1 MIYTSSSLAN
11 TFLAGDHQRRGGS
24 ERHPGGR
31 GGAVG
36 ATSSAVGGGA
46 TSPAGA
52 LVPPGGR
59 EVGAWER
66 GPIDDVGWQNVIECN
81 RIYRSSKGLRM
92 QVPQYRNMHL
102 LQRRCHWRQ
111 IPQFQSNWHT
121 LYCCLSP
128 QRSHYIPV
136 MIAEHPHV
144 QTNLWIPLYN
154 QCSLNE
160 IFRQSYGF
168 QVYIHRNCMF
178 DCKKHVEISWLV
190 PLHIHSTHLLLKSQ
204 LMDILNFTS
213 QC

>member
-1 MIYTSSSLAN
+1 MIYPSYSLAK

-66 GPIDDVGWQNVIECN
+66 GPIDDVGWHNVIECN

-92 QVPQYRNMHL
+92 QVPQYRNMHF
-102 LQRRCHWRQ
+102 LQRRCHSLEANPSVSVKLTYLVLLFISPEVPLYSRHDCWTSPCSDKPLDSL
-111 IPQFQSNWHT
+111 IQSMFIKWN
-121 LYCCLSP
+121 L
-128 QRSHYIPV
+128 
-136 MIAEHPHV
+136 
-144 QTNLWIPLYN
+144 QTKLWIPGIYSSKLYVWL
-154 QCSLNE
+154 QKTS
-160 IFRQSYGF
+160 
-168 QVYIHRNCMF
+168 RN
-178 DCKKHVEISWLV
+178 
-190 PLHIHSTHLLLKSQ
+190 
-204 LMDILNFTS
+204 LMAGPVAYSFHTFFY
-213 QC
+213 C